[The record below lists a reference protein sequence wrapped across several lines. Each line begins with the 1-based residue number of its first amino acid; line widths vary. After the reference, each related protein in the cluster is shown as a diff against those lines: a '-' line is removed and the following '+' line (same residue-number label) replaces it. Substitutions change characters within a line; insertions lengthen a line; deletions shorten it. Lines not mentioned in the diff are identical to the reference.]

1 MCLLLAFLFRLAF
14 GILFHFGFVSA
25 QESVFQSLPK
35 TTPNSADAILA
46 EQSAQLGRNWTSAG
60 KIALALN
67 FERSNW
73 ANGSVADDDFYRV
86 PSFASTASA
95 GTLLKVQLDAN
106 TSAYTLPPNTAISRI
121 MYQTETLNGTTVPAS
136 AYILWPYLPLSQSD
150 GYRVVVW
157 GHGMSGIW
165 GDCAPSHLKNLLYQ
179 FASPYTLV
187 LRGYVVV
194 APDYAGLGVA
204 ENAEKV
210 AVNHTWFPNR
220 SHANDLFYSVQA
232 AQSGFAEVSKQ
243 FVIMG
248 HSQGGGAAW
257 AAAQRQAVRPVEGYL
272 GAIAASPP
280 TKFMET
286 AKSSLINNVACPW
299 TLVQALLSIFPD
311 FDPGDI
317 LTPAGL
323 QRYQLY
329 AEIQGCNSVME
340 EIVDS
345 TLVRS
350 NWSETFY
357 PRAFSELSQ
366 NGGQPIAGPLLIL
379 QGADDPAV
387 LADLV
392 TKYVNQTCD
401 LYPNS
406 QLEYIIFE
414 GVKHLPL
421 MYASQPVWL
430 SWIEERFAEV
440 EVRPR
445 CLLSRI
451 ASARPIDSYQHDV
464 NWIIKY
470 STEGYETA

>member
-1 MCLLLAFLFRLAF
+1 MGLLLGFLFRFVF
-14 GILFHFGFVSA
+14 GVLFLLNLVSA
-25 QESVFQSLPK
+25 QKLVFPGPQNN
-35 TTPNSADAILA
+35 TPNSTDAILA
-46 EQSAQLGRNWTSAG
+46 AESAQLGKNWTSG
-60 KIALALN
+60 RKIALALN

-86 PSFASTASA
+86 PSEASTASA

-106 TSAYTLPPNTAISRI
+106 TSAYTLPPNTALSRI
-121 MYQTETLNGTTVPAS
+121 MYQTETLNSTTVPAS

-157 GHGMSGIW
+157 GHGLSGVW
-165 GDCAPSHLKNLLYQ
+165 GDCAPSHVKNLWYQ
-179 FASPYTLV
+179 FAGPYTLA

-204 ENAEKV
+204 ENAEGI
-210 AVNHTWFPNR
+210 AVNHTWFPNL

-232 AQSGFAEVSKQ
+232 AQLGFAELSKQ

-272 GAIAASPP
+272 GGIAASPP
-280 TKFMET
+280 TNFMET
-286 AKSSLINNVACPW
+286 AKSTSISNIASAW

-311 FDPGDI
+311 FNPSDI
-317 LTPAGL
+317 LTPTGL
-323 QRYQLY
+323 KRYHLY
-329 AEIQGCNSVME
+329 AQIQGCNSVME
-340 EIVDS
+340 ELVDN

-357 PRAFSELSQ
+357 PRAFSQLSH

-379 QGADDPAV
+379 QGAEDPAV

-392 TKYVNQTCD
+392 TKYVNRTCE

-414 GVKHLPL
+414 GVKHLPI
-421 MYASQPVWL
+421 MYASQPIWL
-430 SWIEERFAEV
+430 SWIEGRFANV
-440 EVRPR
+440 EVRPG
-445 CLLSRI
+445 CLRSGI

-464 NWIIKY
+464 NWIMKY
-470 STEGYETA
+470 STGGYETA